1 MNSVLDHYE
10 THLAPVYV
18 WMAGGVEH
26 ALSLG
31 SNDVAPFLD
40 PPGIA
45 VDLGAGFGMHSIPLA
60 RAGHQVLAVDTS
72 RLLLAELRKHGK
84 GLGVTA
90 IEADLLDFSEH
101 LRRPADL
108 ILCMGDTLTHL
119 QSTRDVERLLRSVAE
134 ALRPDGRFVATFRD
148 YRDLPMDERRFISV
162 RSDSERIQTCFLE
175 AMEERVRV
183 HDIIHERVH
192 DAWAMKVSSYEKLRL
207 APEAVLRA
215 AEGLGMRCR
224 IEPGPRGMVMIV
236 AEAPSGISDQGCC

>member
-1 MNSVLDHYE
+1 MSSVLDHYE

-40 PPGIA
+40 PPGLA
-45 VDLGAGFGMHSIPLA
+45 MDLGAGFGMHSIPLA
-60 RAGHQVLAVDTS
+60 RAAHQVLAVDTS
-72 RLLLAELRKHGK
+72 RLLLAELRKHGE

-90 IEADLLDFSEH
+90 IEADLLDFAAH

-119 QSTRDVERLLRSVAE
+119 QSTTDVERLLRSIAG
-134 ALRPDGRFVATFRD
+134 ALRPGGRFVATFRD
-148 YRDLPMDERRFISV
+148 YQDLPMDDRRFITV

-207 APEAVLRA
+207 APEAVLWA
-215 AEGLGMRCR
+215 AERVGLRCC
-224 IEPGPRGMVMIV
+224 IEPGPRGMVMVV
-236 AEAPSGISDQGCC
+236 AESPSRMRDVA

>member
-1 MNSVLDHYE
+1 VNSVLDHYE

-90 IEADLLDFSEH
+90 IEADLLDFSAH

-175 AMEERVRV
+175 AMDERIRV

-215 AEGLGMRCR
+215 AERVGLRCC
-224 IEPGPRGMVMIV
+224 IEPGPRGMVMVV
-236 AEAPSGISDQGCC
+236 AESPSRMRDVA

>member
-90 IEADLLDFSEH
+90 IEADLLDFSAH

-175 AMEERVRV
+175 AMDERIRV

-215 AEGLGMRCR
+215 AERVGLRCC
-224 IEPGPRGMVMIV
+224 IEPGPRGMVMVV
-236 AEAPSGISDQGCC
+236 AESPSRMRDVA

>member
-1 MNSVLDHYE
+1 VNSILDHYE
-10 THLAPVYV
+10 NHLAPIYV

-31 SNDVAPFLD
+31 GHDVAPFLD
-40 PPGIA
+40 PPGLA

-72 RLLLAELRKHGK
+72 RLLLAELRRHGE
-84 GLGVTA
+84 GLDVTA
-90 IEADLLDFSEH
+90 IEADLLDFAAH
-101 LRRPADL
+101 LPRPADL

-119 QSTRDVERLLRSVAE
+119 KSMRDVERLLRSVAD
-134 ALRPDGRFVATFRD
+134 ALRPEGRFVATFRD
-148 YRDLPMDERRFISV
+148 YRDLPMDDRRFISV

-175 AMEERVRV
+175 AVEERVRV

-192 DAWAMKVSSYEKLRL
+192 EAWAMKVSSYEKLRL

-215 AEGLGMRCR
+215 ARRVGMRCR

-236 AEAPSGISDQGCC
+236 ADAPSGVSDQRCR

>member
-175 AMEERVRV
+175 AMDERIRV

-215 AEGLGMRCR
+215 AERVGLRCC
-224 IEPGPRGMVMIV
+224 IEPGPRGMVMVV
-236 AEAPSGISDQGCC
+236 AESPSRMRDVA

>member
-1 MNSVLDHYE
+1 VNSVLNHYE
-10 THLAPVYV
+10 THLAPIYV
-18 WMAGGVEH
+18 WMAGGMEH

-31 SNDVAPFLD
+31 SNDLAPFLER
-40 PPGIA
+40 PGVA
-45 VDLGAGFGMHSIPLA
+45 VNLGAGFGMHSIPLA

-72 RLLLAELRKHGK
+72 RLLLAELRRHGE
-84 GLGVTA
+84 GLDVTA
-90 IEADLLDFSEH
+90 IEADLLDFAAH
-101 LRRPADL
+101 LRRPAGL

-119 QSTRDVERLLRSVAE
+119 QSTSDVERLLRSVAG

-148 YRDLPMDERRFISV
+148 YRDLPMDDRRFISV
-162 RSDSERIQTCFLE
+162 RSDSKRIHTCFLE

-236 AEAPSGISDQGCC
+236 ADAPSGISDQGCR

>member
-1 MNSVLDHYE
+1 VNTVLDHYE
-10 THLAPVYV
+10 SHLAPVYV

-26 ALSLG
+26 AVSLG
-31 SNDVAPFLD
+31 SSDLAPFLD
-40 PPGIA
+40 QPGVA

-72 RLLLAELRKHGK
+72 RLLLAELRRHTE
-84 GLGVTA
+84 GLDVTA
-90 IEADLLDFSEH
+90 IEADLLDFAAH
-101 LRRPADL
+101 LRQRADL

-119 QSTRDVERLLRSVAE
+119 QSTSDVEWLLRSVAG
-134 ALRPDGRFVATFRD
+134 ALRPEGRFIATFRD
-148 YRDLPMDERRFISV
+148 YRDLPMDDRRFISV

-175 AMEERVRV
+175 AMDERVRV

-215 AEGLGMRCR
+215 AEGVGLRCC
-224 IEPGPRGMVMIV
+224 IEPGPRGMVMVISESASRMLDV
-236 AEAPSGISDQGCC
+236 A